1 MFLSFILATFRT
13 TNNSVIIKTSQ
24 VITMKKLKTMKKQLL
39 PLRNVAKNKTNIF
52 FLNYGLGKTST

>member
-1 MFLSFILATFRT
+1 MFLSFIFATFRT